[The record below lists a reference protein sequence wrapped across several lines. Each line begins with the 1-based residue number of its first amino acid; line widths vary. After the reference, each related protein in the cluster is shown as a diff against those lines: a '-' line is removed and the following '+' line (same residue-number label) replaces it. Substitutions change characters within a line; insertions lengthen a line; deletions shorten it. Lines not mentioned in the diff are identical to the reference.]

1 MKEGP
6 NLPWFWMLAVAWAYF
21 FILAWLTHVGLMP

>member
-21 FILAWLTHVGLMP
+21 LILAWLENSGFMN